1 MPYLTCFSSKYKGE
15 RKKENKKKS
24 FSFFYLL
31 SSSLSSSNPRFK
43 KIKGGDQEET
53 PNRGGRGVGL
63 LGCYSFEVVWS
74 SRAAGFGFR

>member
-24 FSFFYLL
+24 FSFYLL

-43 KIKGGDQEET
+43 KIKGELEET
-53 PNRGGRGVGL
+53 PAEAAEALVL
-63 LGCYSFEVVWS
+63 LGCYSFE
-74 SRAAGFGFR
+74 